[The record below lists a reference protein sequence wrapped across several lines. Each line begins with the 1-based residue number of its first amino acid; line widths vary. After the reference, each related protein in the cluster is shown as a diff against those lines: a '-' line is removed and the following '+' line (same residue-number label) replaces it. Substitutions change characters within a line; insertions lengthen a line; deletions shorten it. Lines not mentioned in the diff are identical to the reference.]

1 MFYFSQESLRK
12 LKHVQ
17 MKYLFLSF
25 SLLCFGFCFG
35 QYDTAAFPIP
45 MDHGIVFYQQ
55 SYSVNSSKQ
64 ADDLYERA
72 LHWFSTPS
80 SEFKKTLT
88 QQDQKSG
95 ILSGMVAYKVLIP
108 GSANYFWIRA
118 KAEVHVTAGTY
129 TVQVYDFYEKPI
141 EKGITNDYSKIEY
154 RWWDFRKGKPW
165 SSEDEALFSGLHHG
179 TKALMSSLQ
188 TAMPN

>member
-1 MFYFSQESLRK
+1 MIYFSQDSAVK
-12 LKHVQ
+12 LNCIQ

-25 SLLCFGFCFG
+25 SVLCFDICFG

-55 SYSVNSSKQ
+55 SYAVNSTKQ

-72 LHWFSTPS
+72 LHWFGTPS
-80 SEFKKTLT
+80 REFKKTLT
-88 QQDQKSG
+88 DQDQKSG
-95 ILSGMVAYKVLIP
+95 ILSGMITYKVLIP
-108 GSANYFWIRA
+108 ASSNYFWIRA
-118 KAEVHVTAGTY
+118 RADVHVVAGSF

-165 SSEDEALFSGLHHG
+165 SSEDGALFSGLHQG
-179 TKALMSSLQ
+179 TKGLMSSLQ
-188 TAMPN
+188 TAMPD

>member
-1 MFYFSQESLRK
+1 
-12 LKHVQ
+12 

-25 SLLCFGFCFG
+25 SMLCFGICLG

-45 MDHGIVFYQQ
+45 MDHGIVFYHQ

-64 ADDLYERA
+64 ADELYGRA
-72 LHWFSTPS
+72 LHWFGTPS
-80 SEFKKTLT
+80 SQFKKTLIN
-88 QQDQKSG
+88 QDQKSG
-95 ILSGMVAYKVLIP
+95 TLSGMVAYKVLIP
-108 GSANYFWIRA
+108 GTTNYFWIRA
-118 KAEVHVTAGTY
+118 KAEIHVIEGSYAM
-129 TVQVYDFYEKPI
+129 QVYDFYEKPI

-165 SSEDEALFSGLHHG
+165 SSEDEALFSGLDQG
-179 TKALMSSLQ
+179 TKGLMSTLQ